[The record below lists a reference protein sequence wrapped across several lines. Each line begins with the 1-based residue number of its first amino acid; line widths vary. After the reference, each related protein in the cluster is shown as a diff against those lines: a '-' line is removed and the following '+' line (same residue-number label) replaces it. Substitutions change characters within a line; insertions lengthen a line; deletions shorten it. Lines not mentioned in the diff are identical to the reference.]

1 MTWAEKAHQSG
12 IFLTVALGFAIPVST
27 SLTDIL
33 GVLVLVMWFF
43 AGHYKTVKNLVR
55 SNPVV
60 QASLLLFLILIV
72 GMIYTPVSFG
82 EAGKVLKKYRELLL
96 LVFLIPFLAK
106 EEHRDWA
113 QKAFALAMLLTL
125 VFSFYKFF
133 SYPDNL
139 DPALRTGNAFKD
151 SIIHSFLLAVFAFGL
166 MTHILHKRIDRS
178 RIIAAIGVFIV
189 ATVNLFFMTDG
200 RTGFVIYYLLGFLL
214 VIQQFKWRMA
224 VLGMVALGILHFG
237 AAGVSDTYNQQ
248 MGRIVDKVQVYL
260 KSGSTQSSIGKRM
273 EFIENSYYLIAERPV
288 FGHGT
293 GSFKRQYAALAEAKG
308 IELKTV
314 NPHNEY
320 LMIGV
325 QTGLVGVGFLLYFIF
340 CQWKYSFRLTPLN
353 KNLAMG
359 LALVTAA
366 GCMANSFFL
375 DHTEGMFIIYFS
387 AVFFAPLTRLDNK
400 ENA

>member
-1 MTWAEKAHQSG
+1 MTWAERAHRSG
-12 IFLTVALGFAIPVST
+12 IFLTVALGFAIPIST
-27 SLTDIL
+27 TLTDIL
-33 GVLVLVMWFF
+33 AVLVLVMWFF
-43 AGHYKTVKNLVR
+43 AGHYKTVKNQVR

-82 EAGKVLKKYRELLL
+82 EAGKMLKKYRELLMMI
-96 LVFLIPFLAK
+96 FLIPFLIK

-125 VFSFYKFF
+125 AFSFYKFF

-139 DPALRTGNAFKD
+139 DPTLRTGNAFKD

-166 MTHILHKRIDRS
+166 MTHILQQRIDRS

-224 VLGMVALGILHFG
+224 VLGMVALGILHFS
-237 AAGVSDTYNQQ
+237 AAGVSETYNQQ
-248 MGRIVDKVQVYL
+248 MGRIVDKAQVYL
-260 KSGSTQSSIGKRM
+260 KSGSTQSSIGKRL
-273 EFIENSYYLIAERPV
+273 EFIENSYYLMAERPV

-293 GSFKRQYAALAEAKG
+293 GSFARQYAALAEAKG

-325 QTGLVGVGFLLYFIF
+325 QTGLVGVGFLLYFMF
-340 CQWKYSFRLTPLN
+340 CQWKHSFRLTPLN

-387 AVFFAPLTRLDNK
+387 ALLFAPLTRLDPK
-400 ENA
+400 END